1 MEPTPIQPMAGTP
14 ATTVRP
20 KPESPRE
27 VSMPKYAEEHVEI
40 LRTFTEQNSALL
52 RRLRRRNR
60 FFHSQVNRLI
70 QAQMRPDCSII
81 DLGCGDGEFINLA
94 APTLREAVGVDVDG
108 QAIADA
114 RARARTGTFIE
125 AAVEELTEAPLDRP
139 DYIVMS
145 MLLDQVYDVH
155 TVLRTVHE
163 WSARQTR
170 IIVVTYNR
178 LWRPLLRL
186 AELLRL
192 KAVNPNESYVPR
204 AEVENLLETC
214 GFEITKRLDGV
225 LIPIYIPLVS
235 RLVNRWIA
243 PLPLFRHLGLVHM
256 TVARPLGKLDARGE
270 SVSIVIA
277 ARNEEGHIRELIERI
292 PEFGSSQEI
301 IFVEGGSA
309 DDTWGAIQRVTEEQS
324 GGTRRVIALKQQGQG
339 KGDAVRAGFARA
351 QGDILM
357 ILDADISVPPEE
369 LPRFYEALRMDV
381 CEFAN
386 GSRLIYPMED
396 KAMRFLNMV
405 GNKFFGLMFSYL
417 LGQPVRDTLCGT
429 KVLRRSDYERIAAN
443 RGRFGE
449 LDPFGDFDLLFGAS
463 AQGMRIRDVPIHYK
477 ERRYGTTNI
486 SRFRHGILLLRM
498 SRLAAARVKF
508 IG

>member
-1 MEPTPIQPMAGTP
+1 MPT
-14 ATTVRP
+14 
-20 KPESPRE
+20 
-27 VSMPKYAEEHVEI
+27 YAEEHVQV
-40 LRTFTEQNSALL
+40 LRTFTEENSTLL

-70 QAQMRPDCSII
+70 RAQMRPDSTLV
-81 DLGCGDGEFINLA
+81 DLGCGDGELIRSV
-94 APTLREAVGVDVDG
+94 APTLKRAVGIDIDIE
-108 QAIADA
+108 AIQDA
-114 RARARTGTFIE
+114 RVRVKAADFVA
-125 AAVEELTEAPLDRP
+125 AAVEELTEAPLDQP

-145 MLLDQVYDVH
+145 MLLDQVYDVY
-155 TVLRTVHE
+155 TVLRRVHE

-170 IIVVTYNR
+170 IVVVTYNR

-214 GFEITKRLDGV
+214 NFEITKRLDGV
-225 LIPIYIPLVS
+225 LIPFYIPLIS
-235 RLVNRWIA
+235 RALNRWVA
-243 PLPLFRHLGLVHM
+243 PLPFFRHLGLVHV
-256 TVARPLGKLDARGE
+256 TIARPLGKIDSRAE

-277 ARNEEGHIRELIERI
+277 ARNEEGHIGELIERI
-292 PEFGSSQEI
+292 PDFGTTQEI
-301 IFVEGGSA
+301 IFVEGGST
-309 DDTWGAIQRVTEEQS
+309 DDTWGAIQRVIREQPS
-324 GGTRRVIALKQQGQG
+324 GSRRLLALKQQGQG
-339 KGDAVRAGFARA
+339 KGDAVRTGFARA

-369 LPRFYEALRMDV
+369 LPRFYEALRMDA

-386 GSRLIYPMED
+386 GSRLVYPMED

-405 GNKFFGLMFSYL
+405 GNKIFGLMFSYL

-429 KVLRRSDYERIAAN
+429 KVLRRSDYQRIAAN
-443 RGRFGE
+443 RDLFGE

-463 AQGMRIRDVPIHYK
+463 AQGMRIRDIPVHYK

-486 SRFRHGILLLRM
+486 SRFRHGVLLLRM
-498 SRLAAARVKF
+498 SRLAATRIKF